1 MAENIEVVVSLK
13 DEISSKL
20 NDIKNSMRDFDAM
33 ADSSKKL
40 AMGITAITAAAT
52 GVAVYAVTQAKEA
65 VRGQQELQAVLE
77 STNGVAGMTAE
88 SVNEL
93 ATSLSLATN
102 FTDDQVLSA
111 ENMLLTFTKI
121 GADVFPAATEATLN
135 MAEKFGSVEAA
146 SVQLGKALNDPIEGV
161 TALRR
166 VGVALTQAQEDSIKK
181 FVEMGDIAS
190 AQKVILDELG
200 TEFGGLARAVADPVI
215 QVKNQLGEMAEALG
229 MKLLPYVNQA
239 AEAFLEWMESM
250 GGIDGIFEKIKNAF
264 IVIQPYLPIIAG
276 ALIGGLVPAL
286 ILATLALW
294 GFVAPLLIPMAIGA
308 AIVVAIMLIRA
319 AIQNFGELATAVSIL
334 VVDGWENIKEKAQ
347 TIFRILS
354 EDIMDIWN
362 GIKDFFAIVWD
373 GIIAVVNFAIEGFLL
388 IVNGFLDLIFLDW
401 EAAWNGIKLVTEIL
415 WNAMVV
421 FFDNFLKGL
430 KFIWNESLSAIKT
443 TGENIWN
450 GIKFI
455 FSNAWAYLSGLF
467 NSGKDLLSAAWSSMW
482 DVLTSK
488 ATAAWEGVKNVVK
501 DSINWII
508 DKVNSL
514 IRAANAVTAKIGG
527 PKIPMLQPLTFSQGG
542 IVPTIDWSPVG
553 TDTVPALLTPGERV
567 LTKEQAQ
574 SYGGGGWTVIINNPV
589 VMTEDDIVE
598 RLGDPLINVLK
609 QHFAV

>member
-1 MAENIEVVVSLK
+1 MAENVEIVVSLK

-33 ADSSKKL
+33 ADNSTKL
-40 AMGITAITAAAT
+40 AGGITAITLAAT
-52 GVAVYAVTQAKEA
+52 GVAAYAVIQAKEA

-77 STNGVAGMTAE
+77 STNGVAGVTTE
-88 SVNEL
+88 SVNAL

-121 GADVFPAATEATLN
+121 GSDVFPAATEATLN

-146 SVQLGKALNDPIEGV
+146 SIQLGKALNDPIEGV

-166 VGVALTQAQEDSIKK
+166 VGVTLTQAQEDSIKK

-200 TEFGGLARAVADPVI
+200 TEFGGLARSVADPAI
-215 QVKNQLGEMAEALG
+215 QAKNQIGELAEALG

-239 AEAFLEWMESM
+239 AQAFIDWLESM
-250 GGIDGIFEKIKNAF
+250 GGVDGVLQKITNAF
-264 IVIQPYLPIIAG
+264 IIIQPYLPIIAG

-286 ILATLALW
+286 IAATLALW
-294 GFVAPLLIPMAIGA
+294 AFVAPLLIPMAIGA
-308 AIVVAIMLIRA
+308 AVVAAIMLIRA
-319 AIQNFGELATAVSIL
+319 AIQNFGEFASAIAIL
-334 VVDGWENIKEKAQ
+334 VVQGWEDIKNKAQ
-347 TIFRILS
+347 ILFKIVS
-354 EDIMDIWN
+354 DDIIEIWT
-362 GIKDFFAIVWD
+362 GIKDFFSTIWD
-373 GIIAVVNFAIEGFLL
+373 GILAILNLAVEGFLL
-388 IVNGFLDLIFLDW
+388 IINGFLTLLFLDW
-401 EAAWNGIKLVTEIL
+401 ETSWN
-415 WNAMVV
+415 
-421 FFDNFLKGL
+421 GL
-430 KFIWNESLSAIKT
+430 KFIWSESMNFIKT
-443 TGENIWN
+443 TSDNIW
-450 GIKFI
+450 GSIKSVFMD
-455 FSNAWAYLSGLF
+455 SWAYLSGLF
-467 NSGKDLLSAAWSSMW
+467 NSGKELLIVAWTSMW
-482 DVLTSK
+482 DALTAK
-488 ATAAWEGVKNVVK
+488 AISAWDGVKIVIK

-508 DKVNSL
+508 NKINAL
-514 IRAANAVTAKIGG
+514 ISAANVVSAKVGG

-542 IVPTIDWSPVG
+542 IVPMVDWSPVG

-574 SYGGGGWTVIINNPV
+574 NYSGGGVTVIINNPV

>member
-1 MAENIEVVVSLK
+1 MAENVEIVVSLK

-40 AMGITAITAAAT
+40 AGGITVITLAAT
-52 GVAVYAVTQAKEA
+52 GVAAYAVTQAKEA

-77 STNGVAGMTAE
+77 STNGVAGVTTE
-88 SVNEL
+88 SVNAL

-121 GADVFPAATEATLN
+121 GSDVFPAATEATLN
-135 MAEKFGSVEAA
+135 MAEKFGGVEAA
-146 SVQLGKALNDPIEGV
+146 SIQLGKALNDPIEGV

-166 VGVALTQAQEDSIKK
+166 VGVTLTQGQEDSIKK

-200 TEFGGLARAVADPVI
+200 TEFGGLARSVADPAI
-215 QVKNQLGEMAEALG
+215 QAKNQIGELAEALG

-239 AEAFLEWMESM
+239 AQAFIDWLESM
-250 GGIDGIFEKIKNAF
+250 GGVDGVLQKITNAF
-264 IVIQPYLPIIAG
+264 IIIQPYLPIIAG

-286 ILATLALW
+286 IAATLALW
-294 GFVAPLLIPMAIGA
+294 AFVAPLLIPMAIGA
-308 AIVVAIMLIRA
+308 AVVAAIMLIRA
-319 AIQNFGELATAVSIL
+319 AIQNFGEFASAIAIL
-334 VVDGWENIKEKAQ
+334 VVQGWEDIKNKAQ
-347 TIFRILS
+347 ILFKIVS
-354 EDIMDIWN
+354 DDIIEIWT
-362 GIKDFFAIVWD
+362 GIKDFFSTIWD
-373 GIIAVVNFAIEGFLL
+373 GILAILNLAVEGFLL
-388 IVNGFLDLIFLDW
+388 IINGFLTLLFLDW
-401 EAAWNGIKLVTEIL
+401 ETSWN
-415 WNAMVV
+415 
-421 FFDNFLKGL
+421 GL
-430 KFIWNESLSAIKT
+430 KFIWSESMNFIKT
-443 TGENIWN
+443 TSDNIW
-450 GIKFI
+450 GSIKSVFMD
-455 FSNAWAYLSGLF
+455 SWAYLSGLF
-467 NSGKDLLSAAWSSMW
+467 NSGKELLIVAWTSMW
-482 DVLTSK
+482 DALTAK
-488 ATAAWEGVKNVVK
+488 AISAWDGVKIVIK

-508 DKVNSL
+508 NKINAL
-514 IRAANAVTAKIGG
+514 ISAANVVSAKVGG

-542 IVPTIDWSPVG
+542 IVPMVDWSPVG

-574 SYGGGGWTVIINNPV
+574 NYSGGGVTVIINNPV

>member
-1 MAENIEVVVSLK
+1 MAENVEIVVSLK

-40 AMGITAITAAAT
+40 AGGITAITLAAT
-52 GVAVYAVTQAKEA
+52 GVAAYAVTQAKEA

-77 STNGVAGMTAE
+77 STNGVAGVTTE
-88 SVNEL
+88 SVNAL

-121 GADVFPAATEATLN
+121 GSDVFPAATEATLN

-146 SVQLGKALNDPIEGV
+146 SIQLGKALNDPIEGV

-166 VGVALTQAQEDSIKK
+166 VGVTLTQGQEDSIKK

-200 TEFGGLARAVADPVI
+200 TEFGGLARSVADPAI
-215 QVKNQLGEMAEALG
+215 QAKNQIGELAEALG

-239 AEAFLEWMESM
+239 AQAFIDWLESM
-250 GGIDGIFEKIKNAF
+250 GGVDGVLQKITNAF
-264 IVIQPYLPIIAG
+264 IIIQPYLPIIAG

-286 ILATLALW
+286 IAATLALW
-294 GFVAPLLIPMAIGA
+294 AFVAPLLIPMAIGA
-308 AIVVAIMLIRA
+308 AVVAAIMLIRA
-319 AIQNFGELATAVSIL
+319 AIQNFGEFASAIAIL
-334 VVDGWENIKEKAQ
+334 VVQGWEDIKNKAQ
-347 TIFRILS
+347 ILFKIVS
-354 EDIMDIWN
+354 DDIIEIWT
-362 GIKDFFAIVWD
+362 GIKDFFSTIWD
-373 GIIAVVNFAIEGFLL
+373 GILAILNLAVEGFLL
-388 IVNGFLDLIFLDW
+388 IINGFLTLLFLDW
-401 EAAWNGIKLVTEIL
+401 ETSWN
-415 WNAMVV
+415 
-421 FFDNFLKGL
+421 GL
-430 KFIWNESLSAIKT
+430 KFIWSESMNFIKT
-443 TGENIWN
+443 TSDNIW
-450 GIKFI
+450 GSIKSVFMD
-455 FSNAWAYLSGLF
+455 SWAYLSGLF
-467 NSGKDLLSAAWSSMW
+467 NSGKELLIVAWTSMW
-482 DVLTSK
+482 DALTAK
-488 ATAAWEGVKNVVK
+488 AISAWDGVKIVIK

-508 DKVNSL
+508 NKINAL
-514 IRAANAVTAKIGG
+514 ISAANVVSAKVGG

-542 IVPTIDWSPVG
+542 IVPMVDWSPVG

-574 SYGGGGWTVIINNPV
+574 NYSGGGVTVIINNPV